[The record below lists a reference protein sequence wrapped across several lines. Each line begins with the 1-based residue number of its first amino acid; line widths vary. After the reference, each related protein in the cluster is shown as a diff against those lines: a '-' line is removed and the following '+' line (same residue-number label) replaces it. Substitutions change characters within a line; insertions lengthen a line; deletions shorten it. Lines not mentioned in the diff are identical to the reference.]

1 MNTNKSIN
9 ELISDFLAEHQGT
22 LSTKKK
28 YRENLEVFVRW
39 VTINVTDVRNI
50 KLPELTIYKEWLIT
64 SGRSPA
70 TVVAYIVS
78 VRQFFKY
85 LYDEG
90 IHDDVARKLKAYN
103 KDRSFRRKPLKPEQ
117 ATQLLTS
124 IDQSTIIGKRDFAII
139 NLMLR
144 TGLRSV
150 EVTRLDMGD
159 FEKNGSSWQM
169 RVQRKGQ
176 LNKNDTQGITSKTMD
191 PLLAYF
197 NERDQDNNEPAFINY
212 SRASNKDDLRMH
224 PKTIS
229 RIVKERLMAIGLN
242 DPLLTAHSLRHT
254 TACTAIQQ
262 GTDIFLVK
270 ALMCHK
276 DIKTTMIYVGI
287 LESEVKLEGIAGK
300 NIDKAY

>member
-1 MNTNKSIN
+1 MNTDKPLNV
-9 ELISDFLAEHQGT
+9 LIMDFLAEHQGT
-22 LSTKKK
+22 QSTKKK

-39 VTINVTDVRNI
+39 VTINVPDVRNI
-50 KLPELTIYKEWLIT
+50 KLPELTAYKEWLEKT
-64 SGRSPA
+64 GRSPA

-90 IHDDVARKLKAYN
+90 IHEDVSRKLRAYN

-117 ATQLLTS
+117 ATQLLES
-124 IDQSTIIGKRDFAII
+124 IDQSTIIGRRDYAII

-144 TGLRSV
+144 TGLREV

-159 FEKNGSSWQM
+159 FHQYGASWQM

-176 LNKNDTQGITSKTMD
+176 LIKNDTQGITLKTMD

-212 SRASNKDDLRMH
+212 SRASNKDDLRMN

-229 RIVKERLMAIGLN
+229 YMVKGRLRAIGLD
-242 DPLLTAHSLRHT
+242 DPLLTGHSLRHT
-254 TACTAIQQ
+254 CACTAIKQ
-262 GTDIFLVK
+262 GTDVFLVK

-276 DIKTTMIYVGI
+276 DIKTTMIYVEI
-287 LESEVKLEGIAGK
+287 MEAEVKLEGIAGK